1 MNIILANCMFGQR
14 KIGVE
19 NAPKLIY
26 KNLFNYNKLG
36 VKTNISSISSE
47 KFQSNLGYNLLY
59 EEYNKFYKQN
69 FYPII
74 TFGGDH
80 SISIGTCQAFLDKY
94 KEDAH
99 IIWLDAHT
107 DINTSR
113 TTTTNNLHGMI
124 VSKLMGIEDS
134 IISNKKY
141 DLKPEQITYLGP
153 RSIDKHEISI
163 IKENQIKLYTS
174 EELKQNRKNILE
186 EIYERTKL
194 KMVHL
199 SVDFDVFDP
208 KYISSTGTPVENGL
222 NPKDLNTILY
232 YISSKNLITSCD
244 FVEFNPKLG
253 CKSSSL
259 KYVTNSI
266 HTVLNNITFLK

>member
-1 MNIILANCMFGQR
+1 MNIILANCMYGQR

-26 KNLFNYNKLG
+26 NNLFNYKKLG
-36 VKTNISSISSE
+36 VNTNISSISSE

-80 SISIGTCQAFLDKY
+80 SISIATCQAFLDKH

-107 DINTSR
+107 DINTSK
-113 TTTTNNLHGMI
+113 TTNSHNLHGMI

-134 IISNKKY
+134 IIYNKKY
-141 DLKPEQITYLGP
+141 NLKPEQITYLGP
-153 RSIDKHEISI
+153 RCIDKHEINI
-163 IKENQIKLYTS
+163 IKENRIKLYTS
-174 EELKQNRKNILE
+174 EELKQNKKNILE
-186 EIYERTKL
+186 EIHEKTKF

-199 SVDFDVFDP
+199 SVDFDIFDP

-222 NPKDLNTILY
+222 NPTELNTILHL
-232 YISSKNLITSCD
+232 ISSKNLITSCD

-253 CKSSSL
+253 CKNSSL